1 LPSSL
6 RRQHLQDILD
16 HINGIEEFVAGMTL
30 EQYVTDRKTKAAVE
44 RYILT
49 VAEAAFRL
57 GTNADELIPKHD
69 WHGLRGM
76 GNILRHAYDKLED
89 EVIWETITVDLPE
102 LKQSVLLVID
112 DPRLA
117 R

>member
-1 LPSSL
+1 MHSSF

-16 HINGIEEFVAGMTL
+16 HISGIEEFVFGMTF
-30 EQYVTDRKTKAAVE
+30 EQYVKDRKTKAAVE

-49 VAEAAFRL
+49 IAEAAFRL
-57 GTNADELIPKHD
+57 GTNADALIPTHD

-76 GNILRHAYDKLED
+76 GNILRHSYDKLED
-89 EVIWETITVDLPE
+89 EVIWETITLDLFE
-102 LKQSVLLVID
+102 LKRSVLLVID
-112 DPRLA
+112 DPRLE